1 MERRLAW
8 SALPAVRQRGADE
21 GLDLPTVGQLMTDLL
36 EVAVSHV
43 VDAEDEA
50 VLVLGNGIANIL
62 EEPVLILTG
71 LLVDL
76 GHVERLGAF

>member
-50 VLVLGNGIANIL
+50 VY
-62 EEPVLILTG
+62 
-71 LLVDL
+71 
-76 GHVERLGAF
+76 